1 MAFSPQFL
9 DELRA
14 RLELA
19 GTIARRVRLTRKGR
33 EHIGLCP
40 FHKEKT
46 PSFTVN
52 EDKGFYHCF
61 GCGAHGGVI
70 DFVMQMDGLSFPE
83 AVQHLAAE
91 AGMEVPVDTPE
102 ERQRNR
108 RRQSLL
114 DIQEAACAYFEK
126 MLRMPEGKA
135 ASDYLRGRGLADDTI
150 KRFRLGFAPDARGA
164 LKAALSGDGISDEL
178 LSAAGLIVRPD
189 EGGRAPYDRFR
200 RRVMFPITDAGGR
213 IIAFGGR
220 ILSNGEPRQTG
231 AKYLNSPETDLFHKG
246 RVLYGLAQA
255 KAAARKSGRL
265 IVTEGYMDVIALAQA
280 GYQETVAPLG
290 TALTEDQIGE
300 LWRLVREPVLCFDP
314 DAAGQRAAVRA
325 AERALPLLKPGH
337 GLRFAFLR
345 TDTGDD
351 PDGVS
356 RRYPRQFMD
365 STFASA
371 LSLSD
376 MLWRMEAGTG
386 PVKTPEQRAAL
397 QQKLRDQARRIN
409 DPTVRAHFLRAF
421 KERIWQM
428 GRGRGREK
436 GRGIEAVRIDPGTAS
451 ASPVEGDR
459 IAQQTLIAIIINH
472 PDFFP
477 LVEEQFGCMH
487 FDDESLD
494 RLRQELVMMLSGDP
508 GYDVED
514 VKEELGRR
522 GLSESLDAL
531 YGDAMFRR
539 HRLIGP
545 RATNDDVRASWD
557 DSLHYLRKRAFA
569 AETDKQISASFAAEA
584 DKQASAQDFSDE
596 ELRRIMELKRAQLGE
611 TES

>member
-255 KAAARKSGRL
+255 KAAARKSSRL

-428 GRGRGREK
+428 GRGREK
-436 GRGIEAVRIDPGTAS
+436 GRGIEAARIDPATAS
-451 ASPVEGDR
+451 AAPVEGDR

-508 GYDVED
+508 GYDVEG

-531 YGDAMFRR
+531 YGDAMLRR

-557 DSLHYLRKRAFA
+557 DNLHYLRKRAFA

-596 ELRRIMELKRAQLGE
+596 ELRRILQLRRAQLGE
-611 TES
+611 TET

>member
-1 MAFSPQFL
+1 MAFSSQFL

-19 GTIARRVRLTRKGR
+19 GTIARRVRLTKKGR

-61 GCGAHGGVI
+61 GCDAHGGVI

-83 AVQHLAAE
+83 AVRYLAAE
-91 AGMEVPVDTPE
+91 AGMEVPADTPE
-102 ERQRNR
+102 ECQRNR
-108 RRQSLL
+108 HRQSLL
-114 DIQEAACAYFEK
+114 DIQETACVYFEK

-135 ASDYLRGRGLADDTI
+135 ASYYLSGRGLDDDTI

-164 LKAALSGDGISDEL
+164 LKTALGGDGISEEL
-178 LSAAGLIVRPD
+178 LSDAGLVIRPD

-220 ILSNGEPRQTG
+220 ILSNGEPQQTG
-231 AKYLNSPETDLFHKG
+231 AKYLNSPETDLFQKG

-290 TALTEDQIGE
+290 TALTEDQIGI

-314 DAAGQRAAVRA
+314 DAAGQRAAARA
-325 AERALPLLKPGH
+325 AERTLPLLKPGY

-365 STFASA
+365 RTVADA

-386 PVKTPEQRAAL
+386 SVKTPEQRAAL
-397 QQKLRDQARRIN
+397 QKKLQDHARRIN
-409 DPTVRAHFLRAF
+409 DPTVRAHFLRSF

-428 GRGRGREK
+428 GK
-436 GRGIEAVRIDPGTAS
+436 GRRMPAVRIDPGTVS
-451 ASPVEGDR
+451 ASPVGGDR
-459 IAQQTLIAIIINH
+459 IAQRTLIAIIINH

-477 LVEEQFGCMH
+477 NVEEQFGCMH

-494 RLRQELVMMLSGDP
+494 RLRQELVMMLSGNCQ
-508 GYDVED
+508 YDAES

-522 GLSESLDAL
+522 GLSESIDSLYSDASL
-531 YGDAMFRR
+531 RR
-539 HRLIGP
+539 HRMIGP
-545 RATNDDVRASWD
+545 RATNGDIRASWD
-557 DSLHYLRKRAFA
+557 DSLRYLRKMAFA
-569 AETDKQISASFAAEA
+569 AETDKQISA
-584 DKQASAQDFSDE
+584 KGFSDE
-596 ELRRIMELKRAQLGE
+596 ELRRIVELKRAQLGE
-611 TES
+611 AES

>member
-1 MAFSPQFL
+1 MAFSSQFL
-9 DELRA
+9 DELRT

-19 GTIARRVRLTRKGR
+19 GTIARRVRLTKKGR

-40 FHKEKT
+40 FHKENT

-83 AVQHLAAE
+83 AVRHLAAE
-91 AGMEVPVDTPE
+91 AGMEIPVDTPE
-102 ERQRNR
+102 ERQRNLQ
-108 RRQSLL
+108 RQSLL

-135 ASDYLRGRGLADDTI
+135 AGDYLRDRGLDDDTL

-164 LKAALSGDGISDEL
+164 LKAALSGDSISDEL
-178 LSAAGLIVRPD
+178 LSAAGLVIRPD
-189 EGGRAPYDRFR
+189 EGGGAPYDRFR

-220 ILSNGEPRQTG
+220 ILDNGKSQKTV

-290 TALTEDQIGE
+290 TALTEDQIGG

-314 DAAGQRAAVRA
+314 DAAGQRAAARA
-325 AERALPLLKPGH
+325 AERALPLLNPGY

-356 RRYPRQFMD
+356 RRYPRQFMER
-365 STFASA
+365 TFADA

-376 MLWRMEAGTG
+376 MLWRMEGGTG

-397 QQKLRDQARRIN
+397 QKKLQDHARRIS
-409 DPTVRAHFLRAF
+409 DPTVRAHFLRSF

-428 GRGRGREK
+428 GKGRDK
-436 GRGIEAVRIDPGTAS
+436 GRGISAVQINPETAS

-459 IAQQTLIAIIINH
+459 IAQRTLIAIIINH

-477 LVEEQFGCMH
+477 TVEEQFGCMH
-487 FDDESLD
+487 FGDESLD
-494 RLRQELVMMLSGDP
+494 RLRQELVMMLSGDS
-508 GYDVED
+508 GYDAEG

-522 GLSESLDAL
+522 GLSESLGALFSDAAL
-531 YGDAMFRR
+531 RR

-545 RATNDDVRASWD
+545 RATNDDIQESWD
-557 DSLHYLRKRAFA
+557 DSLHYLRKKAFA

-584 DKQASAQDFSDE
+584 DKQISPQDFSDE
-596 ELRRIMELKRAQLGE
+596 ELRRIVELKRAQLRE